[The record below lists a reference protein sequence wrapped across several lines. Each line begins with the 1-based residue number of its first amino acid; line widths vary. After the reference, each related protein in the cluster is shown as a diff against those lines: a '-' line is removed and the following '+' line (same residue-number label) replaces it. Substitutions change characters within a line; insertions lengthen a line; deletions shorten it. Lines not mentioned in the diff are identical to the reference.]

1 MYFDHIDNDIVIK
14 VSYNFCMDFE
24 TIIEPFKIKSV
35 ESLPITTSDQRKE
48 YLERE
53 YWNVFGLKSQ
63 EVTIDLLTD
72 SGTGSMSSEQWA
84 AIMRGDEAY
93 AGSHSWQRFHEV
105 VSELTGYKHIIPTH
119 QGRASEKIL
128 ATITLKEGDIVP
140 SNSHFDTTRANFE
153 FANAIPVDLLC
164 EEGLDL
170 LSPSPFKGNIDLEKL
185 EELLKSEDSD
195 KVPFVLMTITNN
207 TGGGQ
212 PVSMDNLKKVR
223 ELCTKYN
230 KMFLLDACRFAE
242 NAWFVSQREEK
253 YKNVEI
259 REITKEAFRLADG
272 CTISL
277 KKDGFGN
284 IGGILAFNDDEL
296 AEAARNLL
304 ILTEGFPTYGGL
316 AGRDLDALAQGL
328 KEITDRNYLEY
339 RARSISYLAEKAKNA
354 GIPIVQ
360 PAGGHALYIDAKNFV
375 PHIPSHQYPGHSVA
389 CEIYLIGGVRA
400 VELGTLAFGVA
411 GKNGQ
416 PDTPATHELVRLA
429 APRRTYTQ
437 SHFDYVGEVL
447 EKLSDTK
454 DKLKGYEILEQ
465 PKQLR
470 HFTAKLKPIS

>member
-1 MYFDHIDNDIVIK
+1 MKFK
-14 VSYNFCMDFE
+14 

-35 ESLPITTSDQRKE
+35 EPLAITTPEQRKE
-48 YLERE
+48 FLERE
-53 YWNVFGLKSQ
+53 SWNLFGLQSQ

-93 AGSHSWQRFHEV
+93 AGSHSWQRFNEV
-105 VSELTGYKHIIPTH
+105 VSDLTSYKHIIPTH

-128 ATITLKEGDIVP
+128 ATITVKEGDIIP

-153 FANAIPVDLLC
+153 AALATPVDLLC

-170 LSPSPFKGNIDLEKL
+170 LAPSPFKGNIDLNKL
-185 EELLKSEDSD
+185 EALLAGEDNE
-195 KVPFVLMTITNN
+195 KIPFVLMTITNN

-212 PVSMDNLKKVR
+212 PVSMENLKAVKA
-223 ELCTKYN
+223 LCEKYN

-242 NAWFVSQREEK
+242 NAWFVSQREDS
-253 YKNVEI
+253 YKDVEI
-259 REITKEAFRLADG
+259 RDIAKEAFRLADG

-284 IGGILAFNDDEL
+284 IGGLLALNDDAL
-296 AEAARNLL
+296 AEAARNVL

-328 KEITDRNYLEY
+328 KEITDRHYLEY
-339 RARSISYLAEKAKNA
+339 RARSISYLAEKAIEY
-354 GIPIVQ
+354 GIPVVQ
-360 PAGGHALYIDAKNFV
+360 PAGGHALYIDAKTFLPN
-375 PHIPSHQYPGHSVA
+375 IPPHQYPGHAVA
-389 CEIYLIGGVRA
+389 CEIYLIGGVRG

-411 GKNGQ
+411 GENGD

-437 SHFDYVGEVL
+437 SHFDYVAEVL
-447 EKLSDTK
+447 EKLAERK
-454 DKLKGYEILEQ
+454 DKLKGYKITQQ
-465 PKQLR
+465 PKLLR
-470 HFTAKLKPIS
+470 HFTAKLEPLK